1 MNNKNS
7 FLTLCLLFVLSTI
20 LFAQNVPLTPK
31 EQLGKELFFDK
42 ISDPDSISC
51 SSCHASSTGFVGDI
65 PDINKHGAVYP
76 GAVTQRFGNSK
87 PPSAAYATF
96 SPIFR
101 YDATKGFIGGNFWD
115 GRATGER
122 LGNPAVEQALGP
134 FLNPVE
140 QNNASKLAVLKQVIN
155 SMYASLWLTV
165 WGEPLTLDS
174 SKIDSNYDRIGFAIG
189 AYEAS
194 KEVNQFSSKFDYYL
208 DGLVDLTP
216 KEKMGMELFNGDAKC
231 SGCHVSNVDPVTN
244 MKPLFTDFTFD
255 NLGVPKNP
263 ENPFYRMDKVFLPDG
278 SPINPQ
284 GAAWIDP
291 GLGGFLANQPN
302 LEWRTLADKN
312 MGKFK
317 VPTLRN
323 VDKRPS
329 NDFIKAYTHNGVFK
343 SLKEVVHFYNTR
355 DIASWPPPEVAENV
369 NTSQLGN
376 LGLTEN
382 EEDAIVTFLQTLS
395 DGFTNDVPVE
405 LTSFTAS
412 ISNGMINLNWKTAT
426 ELNNRGFE
434 VQRKSSIYD
443 YITVA
448 FINGNG
454 TSTQPNNYSWSE
466 KLQSGKYSYRLKQVD
481 YNGKFEYSKKVEVTV
496 IPNVFSLEQNF
507 PNPFNPSTKINY
519 TLPFDSKVTLEI
531 YNITGKKIGQLVNEE
546 QSAGYYS
553 VDFNSSSFNKS
564 FVSGVYFYR
573 INATNKIDGTNFSSI
588 KKMIL
593 LK

>member
-7 FLTLCLLFVLSTI
+7 FLTLCLLFILSTI
-20 LFAQNVPLTPK
+20 LFAHNIPLTPK
-31 EQLGKELFFDK
+31 EQLGKELFFDN
-42 ISDPDSISC
+42 ISDPDRISC

-76 GAVTQRFGNSK
+76 GAVPQRFGNRK
-87 PPSAAYATF
+87 PPSTAYATF
-96 SPIFR
+96 SPIFH

-140 QNNASKLAVLKQVIN
+140 QNNASKLAVLKQVI
-155 SMYASLWLTV
+155 SSKYARLWLTV
-165 WGEPLTLDS
+165 WGEPLTLNP
-174 SKIDSNYDRIGFAIG
+174 SKIDLNYDRIGIAIG

-255 NLGVPKNP
+255 NLGVPKNH
-263 ENPFYRMDKVFLPDG
+263 ENPFYRMNKVYLPDG
-278 SPINPQ
+278 SPINPL
-284 GAAWIDP
+284 GTAWIDP

-323 VDKRPS
+323 VDKRPG
-329 NDFIKAYTHNGVFK
+329 NGFIKAYMHNGVFK

-355 DIASWPPPEVAENV
+355 DIASWPPPEVAKNV

-376 LGLTEN
+376 LGLTRY
-382 EEDAIVTFLQTLS
+382 EEDAIVDFLQTLS
-395 DGFTNDVPVE
+395 DDYKIPKPGHNKLPG
-405 LTSFTAS
+405 STAS
-412 ISNGMINLNWKTAT
+412 LDIG
-426 ELNNRGFE
+426 G
-434 VQRKSSIYD
+434 
-443 YITVA
+443 
-448 FINGNG
+448 
-454 TSTQPNNYSWSE
+454 
-466 KLQSGKYSYRLKQVD
+466 
-481 YNGKFEYSKKVEVTV
+481 
-496 IPNVFSLEQNF
+496 
-507 PNPFNPSTKINY
+507 PNPFNPSTKLNY
-519 TLPFDSKVTLEI
+519 YLPEDAVIRIEVF
-531 YNITGKKIGQLVNEE
+531 NITGQKVATLQDGLMNAGEHQVTFSANNLSSGIYIVSLQTGQQLLT
-546 QSAGYYS
+546 Q
-553 VDFNSSSFNKS
+553 KL
-564 FVSGVYFYR
+564 
-573 INATNKIDGTNFSSI
+573 
-588 KKMIL
+588 IL
-593 LK
+593 MK

>member
-7 FLTLCLLFVLSTI
+7 FLTLCLLVVLSTI

-76 GAVTQRFGNSK
+76 GAVPQRFGNRK
-87 PPSAAYATF
+87 LPSAAYATF
-96 SPIFR
+96 SPIFH

-122 LGNPAVEQALGP
+122 LGNPTVEQALGP

-174 SKIDSNYDRIGFAIG
+174 SKIDMNYDRIGFAIG
-189 AYEAS
+189 VYEAS

-255 NLGVPKNP
+255 NLGLPKNP

-412 ISNGMINLNWKTAT
+412 ISNGMINLNWNTAT

-481 YNGKFEYSKKVEVTV
+481 YNGKFEYSQKVEVTV

-553 VDFNSSSFNKS
+553 VDFNSSSFNKR

-573 INATNKIDGTNFSSI
+573 INATNKIDGTNFSLI